1 MSHFDDFLTSV
12 DPGFFDVLGDPC
24 VYTDNQATTYETRV
38 IIEKNVEQFSAYDTQ
53 VPVRRHV
60 ANFLKSEVPEPKRGH
75 TFVVGADTYTVDQL
89 DSDDGHVLRVLL
101 Q

>member
-1 MSHFDDFLTSV
+1 MSHFDDFLASA
-12 DPGFFDVLGDPC
+12 DPSFFEILGDAC
-24 VYTDNQATTYETRV
+24 TYTDSTPTDYETRV
-38 IIEKNVEQFSAYDTQ
+38 IIEKNVEQFTAYDTQ

-75 TFVVGADTYTVDQL
+75 TIVVGANTYTVDQL